1 MIPVEDGCVVYVNR
15 LMVAHLLRSDGRPRS
30 EKLGFAMWSYNGQS
44 LGWIEDGGYYCEL
57 VTAALLLEGKLAPR
71 WEPLQTG
78 MRLIHPR
85 YTLTVKKT
93 PNGWRP
99 SIVDDLLGTSHS
111 FAPRRTMIEA
121 ANLLDDLLRRRV
133 GHEKPSFELDRPAA
147 GFYECTTELQL
158 AFSSGLLDL
167 SGLIRD
173 GSIKQYHWS
182 EIWENASVLKLV
194 KSLDDYSYPG
204 LDPLLLLATTLA
216 THIKSALIDVYRGA
230 NSIALIPGSTVLTFS
245 AEELAAFRGRFRR
258 FPMTDDEYI
267 NLINQHFVTP
277 IRPVRRKHR
286 VAKSSSR
293 YLRPLRPRRDAGDY
307 PFAWPFSPSKR
318 PFKVEQRPQTLNLGA

>member
-1 MIPVEDGCVVYVNR
+1 MIPVEDRCVVYVNR
-15 LMVAHLLRSDGRPRS
+15 LMVAHLFRSDGRPRS
-30 EKLGFAMWSYNGQS
+30 KKLGFAMWSYNGQP

-57 VTAALLLEGKLAPR
+57 VTAALQLEGQLAPR
-71 WEPLQTG
+71 WESLQTG

-85 YTLTVKKT
+85 YTLTVEKT
-93 PNGWRP
+93 ANGWRP

-121 ANLLDDLLRRRV
+121 ANLLDNLLRRRV
-133 GHEKPSFELDRPAA
+133 GREKPSLELDRPGA

-158 AFSSGLLDL
+158 AFSSGLLNF

-173 GSIKQYHWS
+173 EAIKPYHWS
-182 EIWENASVLKLV
+182 EIWKNASVVKLV
-194 KSLDDYSYPG
+194 KSLDDYSYPS

-216 THIKSALIDVYRGA
+216 TYIKSALIDVYRGA
-230 NSIALIPGSTVLTFS
+230 NSITPVPGSTALTFS
-245 AEELAAFRGRFRR
+245 AEELAAFRDRFRR
-258 FPMTDDEYI
+258 SPMTDDEYI

-286 VAKSSSR
+286 VAKSSTS

-307 PFAWPFSPSKR
+307 PFGWPFPTSKR
-318 PFKVEQRPQTLNLGA
+318 PFEVEQRQQTLNLAA